1 MDLKPENILEIEFS
15 RSFRGYNEDEVNE
28 FIEEIA
34 EAVEAVLKEKEK
46 LLQENEEY
54 RRKVNELSQ
63 YAKRLEGNLDEWKKQ
78 LETVFNRGFHTGYY
92 FNDPTKDDQNRE
104 LQGNASTI
112 ERVLIG
118 TVENY
123 YDKISV
129 ASIIATYGS
138 LSINDEILIESSSK
152 KKDATYFTQ
161 KIESLQIDGESVDKT
176 PQASTGNHL
185 IITIKTSK
193 PVKKG
198 DRVFLLKERQE

>member
-78 LETVFNRGFHTGYY
+78 LEIEKELTRRESQMHLKEAQIRGNRIV
-92 FNDPTKDDQNRE
+92 DEALKKRKK
-104 LQGNASTI
+104 S
-112 ERVLIG
+112 R
-118 TVENY
+118 
-123 YDKISV
+123 SV
-129 ASIIATYGS
+129 TR
-138 LSINDEILIESSSK
+138 NSK
-152 KKDATYFTQ
+152 KN
-161 KIESLQIDGESVDKT
+161 IDCFRFALNLSFRLFLI
-176 PQASTGNHL
+176 ALTGKSNQR
-185 IITIKTSK
+185 K
-193 PVKKG
+193 
-198 DRVFLLKERQE
+198 

>member
-78 LETVFNRGFHTGYY
+78 LEIEKELTRRESQMHLKEAQIRGNRIVDEALKKKKEIEVSYSELKEKYRLFQIRFKSLLQT
-92 FNDPTKDDQNRE
+92 FIDSIDWKEQPTDMNAPEPEKIDQNPIHSPE
-104 LQGNASTI
+104 
-112 ERVLIG
+112 
-118 TVENY
+118 
-123 YDKISV
+123 
-129 ASIIATYGS
+129 
-138 LSINDEILIESSSK
+138 
-152 KKDATYFTQ
+152 DATSFSFRDLEDEQ
-161 KIESLQIDGESVDKT
+161 K
-176 PQASTGNHL
+176 
-185 IITIKTSK
+185 
-193 PVKKG
+193 
-198 DRVFLLKERQE
+198 